1 MLRIREYLLY
11 DESMVGRVA
20 EAVYVGI
27 YDRIVR
33 TDHIHMV
40 RLLDSGA
47 ESLLVQTFG
56 VSLERKISLDSGEHS
71 PFFLWKDFLT

>member
-1 MLRIREYLLY
+1 MPRIREYLLY
-11 DESMVGRVA
+11 DESMVEKVV
-20 EAVYVGI
+20 EAVCVGI

-33 TDHIHMV
+33 TDHIRMV

-56 VSLERKISLDSGEHS
+56 VSLERRISLDSEENH
-71 PFFLWKDFLT
+71 L